1 MTRSMTAFARQEQV
15 LDTGT
20 LSWELRSVNQR
31 FLDPQLRLPDQFHA
45 LEPKLRDLLRN
56 RLNRGKVE
64 CQLRWHPATQESE
77 LQVNEALVKQ
87 LNAAGD
93 QVNSIVGP
101 TRQYSVLE
109 LLQWPGVLAAE
120 SIDLTELPAAA
131 LTLFETSLEELI
143 AHREREGQA
152 LKGLIEQRLDAILAI
167 VAQVQKNLPS
177 ILAQQRQNLQDR
189 LAELATEL
197 DPQRLEQEIALLAN
211 KADVAEELDRL
222 VTHVEEVRH
231 TLQQKQAIG
240 RRLDF
245 LMQELNREANTLS
258 SKSIVTETTLNAVEL
273 KVLIE
278 QMREQVQN
286 IE

>member
-1 MTRSMTAFARQEQV
+1 
-15 LDTGT
+15 
-20 LSWELRSVNQR
+20 
-31 FLDPQLRLPDQFHA
+31 
-45 LEPKLRDLLRN
+45 
-56 RLNRGKVE
+56 
-64 CQLRWHPATQESE
+64 
-77 LQVNEALVKQ
+77 
-87 LNAAGD
+87 
-93 QVNSIVGP
+93 
-101 TRQYSVLE
+101 
-109 LLQWPGVLAAE
+109 AE

-167 VAQVQKNLPS
+167 VSQVQKNLPG

-189 LAELATEL
+189 LAELGTEL

>member
-45 LEPKLRDLLRN
+45 LEPKLRGLLRN

-77 LQVNEALVKQ
+77 LQVNEALVRQ

-131 LTLFETSLEELI
+131 LALFETSLEELI

-177 ILAQQRQNLQDR
+177 FLAQQRQNLQDR

-231 TLQQKQAIG
+231 TLQKKQAIG

>member
-1 MTRSMTAFARQEQV
+1 
-15 LDTGT
+15 
-20 LSWELRSVNQR
+20 LRSVNQR

-167 VAQVQKNLPS
+167 VSQVQKNLPG

-189 LAELATEL
+189 LAELGTEL

>member
-31 FLDPQLRLPDQFHA
+31 YLEPHLRLPDQFRA

-56 RLNRGKVE
+56 GLTRGKVE
-64 CQLRWHPATQESE
+64 CHLRWHPANQDSH
-77 LQVNEALVKQ
+77 LQVNTELVQQ
-87 LNAAGD
+87 LNTASD
-93 QVNSIVGP
+93 QINAIVGP
-101 TRQYSVLE
+101 TRQYSALE
-109 LLQWPGVLAAE
+109 ILQWPGVLAE
-120 SIDLTELPAAA
+120 QSVDLAGLQQAA
-131 LTLFETSLEELI
+131 LGLFKTSIKELI
-143 AHREREGQA
+143 EHREREGQA
-152 LKGLIEQRLDAILAI
+152 LKELIEQRLTAILSI
-167 VAQVQKNLPS
+167 VNQVQEQLPI
-177 ILAQQRQNLQDR
+177 ILANQRQHLHDK
-189 LAELATEL
+189 LAELSTDL
-197 DPQRLEQEIALLAN
+197 DPQRLEQEIVLLAN

-222 VTHVEEVRH
+222 TTHVQEVRH
-231 TLQQKQAIG
+231 TLQQQQAIG

-258 SKSIVTETTLNAVEL
+258 SKSIVADTTLNAVEL